1 MNLNYKIYKTKVV
14 NEYYSDLLKENLEN
28 MDRTDLKSLEQFLK
42 FKLQQIERIT
52 NEQFRTH

>member
-1 MNLNYKIYKTKVV
+1 MSLNDKIHKTKVV

-28 MDRTDLKSLEQFLK
+28 MARTDLKSLEQFLK
-42 FKLQQIERIT
+42 FKLQQIERMT

>member
-1 MNLNYKIYKTKVV
+1 MSLNDKIHKTKVV

-28 MDRTDLKSLEQFLK
+28 MARTNLKSLEQFLK

>member
-28 MDRTDLKSLEQFLK
+28 IDQADLKALKLFLK
-42 FKLQQIERIT
+42 FKMQQIERVE

>member
-1 MNLNYKIYKTKVV
+1 MNLNDKIYKTKVV

-42 FKLQQIERIT
+42 FKLQQIERMT

>member
-1 MNLNYKIYKTKVV
+1 MEYINYKTKVV
-14 NEYYSDLLKENLEN
+14 NEYYSGLLKKNLEN

-52 NEQFRTH
+52 NE

>member
-1 MNLNYKIYKTKVV
+1 MSLNDKIHKTKVV

-28 MDRTDLKSLEQFLK
+28 MSQTDLKSLEQFLK
-42 FKLQQIERIT
+42 FKLQQIKRMT

>member
-1 MNLNYKIYKTKVV
+1 MSLNDKIYKTKVV

-28 MDRTDLKSLEQFLK
+28 MARTNLKSLEQFLK